1 MNLILFFRI
10 DVYFT
15 EHLLAVEI
23 DAKVH
28 PDSDLIFKGKRQ
40 EAIEKKL
47 GCKFIKIN
55 TNKHYDEDY
64 EVGRTKTFISKFKNR
79 QLGKLQ
85 KESNEK
91 KKIIRRKNK
100 KIKISIDKLNHTI
113 K

>member
-1 MNLILFFRI
+1 MNLILFCRI

-23 DAKVH
+23 DEKVH
-28 PDSDLIFKGKRQ
+28 TDSDLIFEGKRQ

-79 QLGKLQ
+79 QLGKLE

-91 KKIIRRKNK
+91 KN
-100 KIKISIDKLNHTI
+100 N
-113 K
+113 